1 MDLGGVVQSILDYLF
16 GASIRGIL
24 EPFIKA
30 VQEVLISPEAINR
43 LLYVD
48 ALYDSVRTIAI
59 ALLILITTWQSFKAM
74 FAWVGFEAEEPVRI
88 AIRSMLMGFI
98 IWYAKDILMVG
109 VSFASE
115 SIGIVMRSVG
125 YADYSVNIL
134 KILMELPMQYGLLSI
149 TAILS
154 IYVIFK
160 SIGLFFKMFERLI
173 FNSFLIICSPLAFT
187 CGVAQPTKGFLT
199 GFIRVYIGNL
209 VIQLLQ
215 MICLA
220 ALGIYW
226 ASAATSGGFVHWI
239 VAIGII
245 KIVGKLEDVVRDM
258 SISVGVGR
266 DMNGA
271 LSKLQSTVHVSQS
284 VVGLA
289 KAFVR

>member
-16 GASIRGIL
+16 SASVQGIL
-24 EPFIKA
+24 GPFIKS
-30 VQEVLISPEAINR
+30 VQDVLISPDAINK

-48 ALYDSVRTIAI
+48 AIYDSVRTIAL
-59 ALLILITTWQSFKAM
+59 ALLILITSWQSFKSM
-74 FAWVGFEAEEPVRI
+74 FAWAGFEAEEPVRI
-88 AIRSMLMGFI
+88 AVRSLVMGFI
-98 IWYAKDILMVG
+98 VWYAKDILMVG
-109 VSFASE
+109 VTFTSSA
-115 SIGIVMRSVG
+115 IGIAMQSVG
-125 YADYSVNIL
+125 YADYHVNIL
-134 KILMELPMQYGLLSI
+134 KVLMELPLQYGLLSI

-154 IYVIFK
+154 IYVIYK
-160 SIGLFFKMFERLI
+160 SIGLFFRMFERLI
-173 FNSFLIICSPLAFT
+173 LNSFLIICSPLAFA

-199 GFIRVYIGNL
+199 GFLRVYIGNL

-226 ASAATSGGFVHWI
+226 ASAAASGGFIHWI
-239 VAIGII
+239 IAIGII
-245 KIVGKLEDVVRDM
+245 KIVGKLEDIVRDM

-271 LSKLQSTVHVSQS
+271 LNKLQSTVQVSQS

-289 KAFVR
+289 KAFAQ

>member
-24 EPFIKA
+24 EPFITA
-30 VQEVLISPEAINR
+30 IQDILISPEAINK

-48 ALYDSVRTIAI
+48 ALYNSVRTIAI
-59 ALLILITTWQSFKAM
+59 ALLILITSWQSFKSM
-74 FAWVGFEAEEPVRI
+74 FAWAGFEAEEPIRI
-88 AIRSMLMGFI
+88 AIRSLVMGFI
-98 IWYAKDILMVG
+98 IWYAKDVLMVG
-109 VSFASE
+109 VNFASE
-115 SIGIVMRSVG
+115 SIGIVLNSVG
-125 YADYSVNIL
+125 YADYNVNVL
-134 KILMELPMQYGLLSI
+134 KVLMDLPMQFGLLSI

-160 SIGLFFKMFERLI
+160 SVGLFFKMFERLI
-173 FNSFLIICSPLAFT
+173 FNSFLIICSPLAFA

-199 GFIRVYIGNL
+199 GFIRVYVGNL

-226 ASAATSGGFVHWI
+226 ANAVSNGGFVHWI

-245 KIVGKLEDVVRDM
+245 KIVGKLEDIVRDM

-289 KAFVR
+289 KAFVK

>member
-16 GASIRGIL
+16 GASVRGIL
-24 EPFIKA
+24 EPFIA
-30 VQEVLISPEAINR
+30 SVQEIFLSPDAINR

-48 ALYDSVRTIAI
+48 ALYDSTRAIGIAI
-59 ALLILITTWQSFKAM
+59 LILITSWQSFKAM
-74 FAWVGFEAEEPVRI
+74 FAWVGFEADEPVKI
-88 AIRSMLMGFI
+88 ALRSLVMGMA

-109 VSFASE
+109 VAFTSGA
-115 SIGIVMRSVG
+115 VG
-125 YADYSVNIL
+125 VAMSAVGQADYHVDIL
-134 KILMELPMQYGLLSI
+134 KILMELPLQYGLLSI

-154 IYVIFK
+154 IYIIFK

-173 FNSFLIICSPLAFT
+173 FNSFLIICSPLAFA

-199 GFIRVYIGNL
+199 GFIRVFIGNL

-215 MICLA
+215 MICLS

-226 ASAATSGGFVHWI
+226 ANAASSGGFVHWI
-239 VAIGII
+239 IAIGII
-245 KIVGKLEDVVRDM
+245 KIVGKLEDIIRDM

-271 LSKLQSTVHVSQS
+271 LSKIQTTVHVSQS

-289 KAFVR
+289 KALVG